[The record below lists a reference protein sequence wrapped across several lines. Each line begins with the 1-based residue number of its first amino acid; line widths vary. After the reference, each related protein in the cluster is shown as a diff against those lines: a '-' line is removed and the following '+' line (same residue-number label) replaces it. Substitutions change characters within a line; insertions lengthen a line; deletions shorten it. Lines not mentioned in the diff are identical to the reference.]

1 MLKAIRYILN
11 FEWLA
16 GVSIG
21 AAKNVFLVLFVLIG
35 ILVVLIPNDYM
46 IGILVV
52 LIPNDY
58 IYAGVKKRKWWL
70 NLKLW
75 ALGDLAFIFITYYI
89 F

>member
-1 MLKAIRYILN
+1 MSQGQTKVLEALKYVLN
-11 FEWLA
+11 FDWLA

-35 ILVVLIPNDYM
+35 VLVLLIPNDY
-46 IGILVV
+46 V
-52 LIPNDY
+52 Y
-58 IYAGVKKRKWWL
+58 QGVRKRRWWL

-75 ALGDLAFIFITYYI
+75 ALVDLIFIFATYYV

>member
-1 MLKAIRYILN
+1 M
-11 FEWLA
+11 
-16 GVSIG
+16 G
-21 AAKNVFLVLFVLIG
+21 AAKNVFLVL
-35 ILVVLIPNDYM
+35 
-46 IGILVV
+46 

-58 IYAGVKKRKWWL
+58 IYKGLKKRRWWL

>member
-1 MLKAIRYILN
+1 MIKAIRYILN

-16 GVSIG
+16 GVSID

-35 ILVVLIPNDYM
+35 ILVLLIPNDY
-46 IGILVV
+46 VFQ
-52 LIPNDY
+52 
-58 IYAGVKKRKWWL
+58 GVKKRKWWL

>member
-1 MLKAIRYILN
+1 MLKALRYILN

-16 GVSIG
+16 GVSIV

-35 ILVVLIPNDYM
+35 ILVL
-46 IGILVV
+46 

>member
-1 MLKAIRYILN
+1 MLNAVKYILN

-16 GVSIG
+16 GVSTG
-21 AAKNVFLVLFVLIG
+21 AAKNIFLVLFILIG
-35 ILVVLIPNDYM
+35 ILVL
-46 IGILVV
+46 

-58 IYAGVKKRKWWL
+58 IFQGAKKRKWWF

-75 ALGDLAFIFITYYI
+75 ALADLAFIFITYYI

>member
-1 MLKAIRYILN
+1 MLKAIKYILN

-16 GVSIG
+16 GVPIG

-35 ILVVLIPNDYM
+35 VLVLLIPNDYVYQ
-46 IGILVV
+46 G
-52 LIPNDY
+52 
-58 IYAGVKKRKWWL
+58 AKKRRWWL

-75 ALGDLAFIFITYYI
+75 ALVDLAFIFFTYYI

>member
-35 ILVVLIPNDYM
+35 ILVVLIPD
-46 IGILVV
+46 
-52 LIPNDY
+52 DY

>member
-1 MLKAIRYILN
+1 MLKVVKYVLN
-11 FEWLA
+11 FEWLS
-16 GVSIG
+16 GLSIG

-35 ILVVLIPNDYM
+35 ILVL
-46 IGILVV
+46 

-58 IYAGVKKRKWWL
+58 IYQGVKKRRWWL

-75 ALGDLAFIFITYYI
+75 ALADLALIFFTYYI

>member
-1 MLKAIRYILN
+1 MLKVLRYILN

-35 ILVVLIPNDYM
+35 VLVLF
-46 IGILVV
+46 
-52 LIPNDY
+52 IPNDY
-58 IYAGVKKRKWWL
+58 IFQGVKKRRWWL

-75 ALGDLAFIFITYYI
+75 ALGDLAFIFVTYYI

>member
-1 MLKAIRYILN
+1 MLRAIRYILN

-16 GVSIG
+16 GLSIG
-21 AAKNVFLVLFVLIG
+21 AAKNVFLVLFVVIG
-35 ILVVLIPNDYM
+35 VLVLLIPNDY
-46 IGILVV
+46 VFQ
-52 LIPNDY
+52 
-58 IYAGVKKRKWWL
+58 GVKKRRWWL

>member
-1 MLKAIRYILN
+1 MLKALKYILN
-11 FEWLA
+11 FEWLS
-16 GVSIG
+16 GLSIG

-35 ILVVLIPNDYM
+35 ILVL
-46 IGILVV
+46 

-58 IYAGVKKRKWWL
+58 IYQGVKKRRWWL

-75 ALGDLAFIFITYYI
+75 ALADLALIFITYYI

>member
-1 MLKAIRYILN
+1 MLNAIKYILN

-21 AAKNVFLVLFVLIG
+21 AAKNIFLVLFVLIG
-35 ILVVLIPNDYM
+35 ILVLLIPD
-46 IGILVV
+46 
-52 LIPNDY
+52 DY
-58 IYAGVKKRKWWL
+58 IFQGAKKRKWWL

-75 ALGDLAFIFITYYI
+75 AMGDLVFIFITYYI

>member
-1 MLKAIRYILN
+1 MLKSLKYVLN

-35 ILVVLIPNDYM
+35 ILVM
-46 IGILVV
+46 

-58 IYAGVKKRKWWL
+58 IFQGVKKRKWWL

>member
-1 MLKAIRYILN
+1 MLKALKYVLN

-16 GVSIG
+16 GLSVG
-21 AAKNVFLVLFVLIG
+21 TAKNVFLALFVFIG
-35 ILVVLIPNDYM
+35 ILVL
-46 IGILVV
+46 

-58 IYAGVKKRKWWL
+58 IFKGVTKRKWWL

>member
-1 MLKAIRYILN
+1 MLNAIRYVLN
-11 FEWLA
+11 FDWLA
-16 GVSIG
+16 GLSVG
-21 AAKNVFLVLFVLIG
+21 AAKNIFLALFVFIG
-35 ILVVLIPNDYM
+35 ILVL
-46 IGILVV
+46 

-58 IYAGVKKRKWWL
+58 IFKGVTKRKWWL